1 MDDTPI
7 KRRSH
12 CPISFSLDVFG
23 DKWSLLILRDIMF
36 YNRTH
41 FRDFA
46 PHEHIATNILSDRLG
61 KLEAMNLINKQQDPK
76 LKNQYVYSVTPTG
89 KTLLPLL
96 TEMTLWGLEHDP
108 ESLASKEFIMRAQ
121 TDKQKVAREIARSIE
136 RHEFANYRSREMG
149 ISL

>member
-108 ESLASKEFIMRAQ
+108 ESLASKEFIMRTQ

>member
-108 ESLASKEFIMRAQ
+108 ESLASKEFIMRTQ

-136 RHEFANYRSREMG
+136 RNEFANYRSREMG